1 MEVGLG
7 LKEGT
12 VENMD
17 DDREERGLN
26 FEEKIFEMKDEGPTE
41 HNACVDKG
49 GGCCIVGCS
58 YGPKGEMD
66 VNLETSPV
74 ICLEHPLPMYHFFL
88 VVLMRFCHKT

>member
-1 MEVGLG
+1 MFGKGVFGGQKEGDEGLG

-26 FEEKIFEMKDEGPTE
+26 FEEKIFEMKDEGPTQ

-66 VNLETSPV
+66 KLK
-74 ICLEHPLPMYHFFL
+74 CLP
-88 VVLMRFCHKT
+88 